1 MLWVTQFLVFILF
14 RGHVTDNEQSY
25 YIEPTEDG
33 KKHKFYID
41 PDSRPN
47 VFQSEGN
54 KNCLGRGRD
63 RMVVG
68 FRTICAIS
76 A

>member
-1 MLWVTQFLVFILF
+1 MFFILF
-14 RGHVTDNEQSY
+14 RGHITDNEQSY
-25 YIEPTEDG
+25 YIETTEDG

-54 KNCLGRGRD
+54 ILYNMYRNRQ
-63 RMVVG
+63 M
-68 FRTICAIS
+68 
-76 A
+76 